1 MYIYNLYICIYIII
15 YIYIIISYGVHAS
28 RSPPRSL
35 SLWQRKVFHGS
46 APPSAWLC
54 GWMAR
59 RTGKEALGDR
69 VLDRPIGKSH
79 IDFAHICERF
89 CPGWAHPSWRSR
101 STMAGHMRRR
111 DPVAAG
117 RQLASQGCRWL
128 VQLRGGVHRPIQ
140 KRSRAGLGAAWHIW
154 KIHGLGWAPPSSRS
168 RKWPAVRQV
177 QFRESALG
185 ANWSCASKGPGGC
198 WLKAGTWP

>member
-1 MYIYNLYICIYIII
+1 MMNCDSFKVFLYFW
-15 YIYIIISYGVHAS
+15 S

-35 SLWQRKVFHGS
+35 SLEQRKVFHGS

-69 VLDRPIGKSH
+69 GLDRPIGKNH

-89 CPGWAHPSWRSR
+89 YPGWAHPSWRSR

-111 DPVAAG
+111 GPVAAG

-128 VQLRGGVHRPIQ
+128 VQLRGGGSSAHSKKEQGWSGCCLAHLKNPRPWLGPSFFTF
-140 KRSRAGLGAAWHIW
+140 KKMAGCPQA
-154 KIHGLGWAPPSSRS
+154 
-168 RKWPAVRQV
+168 